1 VKLAYK
7 EYIIRSKPVNL
18 IEKDNF
24 LFKNEYEKIFEEV
37 EIKCFNKIFILPNG
51 IMFNRKFLFHEYF
64 NSQISFFSKI
74 KAFLKSLNCLF
85 YFKSVRVINDGIIIT
100 DSSSSGFFHWFGDVL
115 QKIEKLEINYKT
127 YNRHSIVVPYIFDN
141 SLSRETLSK
150 YNFKIVFL
158 KKNEVA
164 KIIRAIYVPLISPT
178 GNFRPQLMENLRN
191 RFNITYQGKKNR
203 IYISRSKAQ
212 KRRLINE
219 DEIISFLVE
228 NHFTIIN
235 MEDYSFNEQIEFLS
249 KADILVSIHGAALTN
264 MLWMPRGSKI
274 LEIRLKND
282 FVNNCYFS
290 LASSLELE
298 YYYFL
303 ANPNDINKSTQL
315 TDFIIDTHN
324 FKEQLRIL
332 LN

>member
-1 VKLAYK
+1 
-7 EYIIRSKPVNL
+7 
-18 IEKDNF
+18 
-24 LFKNEYEKIFEEV
+24 
-37 EIKCFNKIFILPNG
+37 
-51 IMFNRKFLFHEYF
+51 M
-64 NSQISFFSKI
+64 
-74 KAFLKSLNCLF
+74 
-85 YFKSVRVINDGIIIT
+85 
-100 DSSSSGFFHWFGDVL
+100 
-115 QKIEKLEINYKT
+115 
-127 YNRHSIVVPYIFDN
+127 
-141 SLSRETLSK
+141 
-150 YNFKIVFL
+150 
-158 KKNEVA
+158 
-164 KIIRAIYVPLISPT
+164 PLISPT